1 MGTET
6 DGTVTTT
13 EYTYDA
19 EGRPVTVSET
29 SGGTTTTYSITYDL
43 GNNIIRVVST
53 APGVSNEMKFEYD
66 KHGNMILEDYGLGN
80 ITRTEYIAIKK

>member
-1 MGTET
+1 M
-6 DGTVTTT
+6 
-13 EYTYDA
+13 
-19 EGRPVTVSET
+19 SET
-29 SGGTTTTYSITYDL
+29 SGGTTTTYAITYDL